1 MNEPNDSFD
10 TIIVGGGI
18 SGLVVAHRLK
28 RDFPGHRLVV
38 LEKEQRPGG
47 VISSV
52 SDNGYL
58 AEWGPHGFLDNCAES
73 RELLRET
80 GLDEESVAASL
91 ATFVR
96 YVCINGRL
104 MMIPQSPLKIL
115 KAPLIPFRDKI
126 RVLGDLF
133 KKPLDGEPTVAKW
146 ADYRFGRALL
156 PYVDAVFTGTYA
168 GDYNELRIDAVMPG
182 VRELEHRHGS
192 VIRGAIAKARAARKK
207 TQRGEKLTMPAMTS
221 FPGGM
226 QRLPERLAEPLS
238 AAGELCCGQ
247 QVTCLERQED
257 GWAVHTSTQ
266 RFAAASL
273 VLALPINGA
282 LPLLA
287 DIAPDLAA
295 LNVPEARLATV
306 VFGFADGELPPGF
319 GYLIPEVEQRFT
331 LGTLFSSNMFP
342 NRAPAGHIVFE
353 TLVGGRR
360 HPERLELDDETLI
373 ERSLADVRGL
383 LTLPPTPSYA
393 RVLRPLG
400 GIPQLEGGYL
410 DLLRRRN
417 ELVARQRGL
426 FICGFGWEG
435 IGLNDMIKTA
445 TALAGKVGSGTAQT
459 QDQAEVKK
467 VYF

>member
-1 MNEPNDSFD
+1 MSEPNESIDS
-10 TIIVGGGI
+10 IIVGGGI

-28 RDFPGHRLVV
+28 RDFPGHRLLV
-38 LEKEQRPGG
+38 LEKEERPGG
-47 VISSV
+47 VISSFA
-52 SDNGYL
+52 DNGYL
-58 AEWGPHGFLDNCAES
+58 AEWGPHGFLDNCSES

-80 GLDEESVAASL
+80 GLDSECITASL

-146 ADYRFGRALL
+146 AAYRFGRALL

-182 VRELEHRHGS
+182 VRELERRHGS
-192 VIRGAIAKARAARKK
+192 VIRGAVIKARAAKK
-207 TQRGEKLTMPAMTS
+207 KQQRGEKLTMPAMTS

-226 QRLPERLAEPLS
+226 KRLPERLAEPLS
-238 AAGELCCGQ
+238 ATGELRCRQ
-247 QVTCLERQED
+247 RVIKLEQEAG
-257 GWAVHTSTQ
+257 GWTVQTEKQMLRSAN
-266 RFAAASL
+266 L
-273 VLALPINGA
+273 VLALPINQT
-282 LPLLA
+282 LSLLA
-287 DIAPDLAA
+287 DLDPALAA
-295 LNVPEARLATV
+295 LRVPEARLATV
-306 VFGFADGELPPGF
+306 VFGFANAQLPPGF

-342 NRAPAGHIVFE
+342 NRAPAGQIVFE

-360 HPERLELDDETLI
+360 HPERLELDDKTLI
-373 ERSLADVRGL
+373 EQSLADVRGL
-383 LTLPPTPSYA
+383 LQLPPTPSYTK
-393 RVLRPLG
+393 VLRPLG
-400 GIPQLEGGYL
+400 AIPQLEGGYL
-410 DLLRRRN
+410 ELLQRRN
-417 ELVARQRGL
+417 ELVGRHHGL

-445 TALAGKVGSGTAQT
+445 TALAGRIGSGTT
-459 QDQAEVKK
+459 QIQGQVEVKK